1 MKVSTIRHLPVLLG
15 IAGLLCLGLA
25 TTSQAG
31 SATWLSSPASGSWN
45 TATNW
50 SPATIPNGPSDL
62 ATFAFSNTT
71 AISLSASVQVDSV
84 VFSEGASAFT
94 ITPNPGVTLTLS
106 GAGVVNNSG
115 LTQNFVMGS
124 NSNLQAGQIS
134 LINSASAG
142 LGAVLTVN
150 GGVRMADE
158 GGLLQFFGTSSAGES
173 SFFTNGGTAAGANGG
188 RTFFNDDSTAGR
200 GTFVCGV
207 GGINTGGGLMV
218 FSDNS
223 SGSRGTFTAAG
234 GAVSNANG
242 GSIAFNGSASA
253 GQGSYTIRGAD
264 GVGAFGGQL
273 QFVEGTTAARAN
285 ITLEGGTVAGAPGA
299 FLTFSGAIAFGA
311 ASAGEATITIYGGAG
326 LGAEA
331 RFSGD
336 SSGGTAH
343 FSMAGN
349 GRLDISGENAPGLTT
364 GSVGGSGGVVLLGN
378 RTLTV
383 GSDNLS
389 VIFGGQMQDGGFSG
403 GVGGSLA
410 KIGAGTLNLSGAST
424 YTGAT
429 TISAGALN
437 VINSSGSAT
446 GSSSVQVDGGTLG
459 GSGIIGGAVTIGSGA
474 FLAPALG
481 AKAKKTLT
489 IQSNLTF
496 NAGATY
502 TYTFQAKGRKAR
514 TDLVLAN
521 GVTINGGASINL
533 QGQAQGTLEQGTAI
547 TLIKNTVATPIAG
560 TFSNLPDGAIVSL
573 NGNNL
578 QASYSGGDGNDLTL
592 TVVP

>member
-1 MKVSTIRHLPVLLG
+1 MKVSTIRHLPLVLG
-15 IAGLLCLGLA
+15 IAGLFCLSLPTA
-25 TTSQAG
+25 SQAG

-50 SPATIPNGPSDL
+50 SPATIPNGPSDI

-71 AISLSASVQVDSV
+71 AISLSASVQVDSA
-84 VFSEGASAFT
+84 VFSECASVFT

-124 NSNLQAGQIS
+124 NSNLQAAQIS
-134 LINSASAG
+134 LISSASAG
-142 LGAVLTVN
+142 LGAVFTVN
-150 GGVRMADE
+150 GGVRMGDE
-158 GGLLQFFGTSSAGES
+158 GGLLQFFGNSSAGES

-188 RTFFNDDSTAGR
+188 RIYFNDDSAAGR
-200 GTFVCGV
+200 GMFVCGV
-207 GGINTGGGLMV
+207 GGINTGGGLLV
-218 FSDNS
+218 FNDNS
-223 SGSRGTFTAAG
+223 SGSGGTFTAAG

-242 GSIAFNGSASA
+242 GYIAFNGSASA
-253 GQGSYTIRGAD
+253 GQGYYTIRGAD
-264 GVGAFGGQL
+264 GVGASGGQL
-273 QFVEGTTAARAN
+273 QFVEGTTAAEAN
-285 ITLEGGTVAGAPGA
+285 ITLESGTVAGAQGA
-299 FLTFSGAIAFGA
+299 FLTFSGAIAFDA
-311 ASAGEATITIYGGAG
+311 ATAGEAAITIYGGAG

-336 SSGGTAH
+336 ASGGTAL
-343 FSMAGN
+343 FTMAGN

-364 GSVGGSGGVVLLGN
+364 GSVGGSGGVVLLGS
-378 RTLTV
+378 RALTV

-403 GVGGSLA
+403 GVGGSFG
-410 KIGAGTLNLSGAST
+410 KIGSGFLTLSGAST

-429 TISAGALN
+429 TVSAGTLN
-437 VINSSGSAT
+437 VINSTGSAT
-446 GSSSVQVDGGTLG
+446 GTGNMQVNGGTLG
-459 GSGIIGGAVTIGSGA
+459 GSGTIGGAVTIGSGA

-481 AKAKKTLT
+481 AKAKTTLS

-514 TDLVLAN
+514 TDLVISN
-521 GVTINGGASINL
+521 GVTINAGASINL
-533 QGQAQGTLEQGTAI
+533 QG
-547 TLIKNTVATPIAG
+547 
-560 TFSNLPDGAIVSL
+560 
-573 NGNNL
+573 
-578 QASYSGGDGNDLTL
+578 
-592 TVVP
+592 